1 MQNSLPK
8 KAQSYLKE
16 HLREKRW
23 KQVVTV
29 LACVVVF
36 CTTYALI
43 LPALT
48 MTGDTYCGKEA
59 HQHSDECYEK
69 VLVCGLEETEAAAVT
84 PAHTHTDD
92 CYTTQQVLSCGQGE
106 SAGHTHGDDCYDT
119 DGNLVCGQEE
129 SVGHTHTEACY
140 QEERILTCGQDE
152 VTAPKG
158 AESHVHEDSCYEKT
172 LICQKEEHEHSLI
185 CYSNPDADV
194 ESASVWSRSVSKA
207 SLTGNWA
214 DDLVAVAQ
222 TQLGYAES
230 TRNYMVTETGEMKGI
245 TRFGQWYGNPYG
257 DWDAMFV
264 SFCLNYAGIPQTAV
278 PYGYDCAEWTTSL
291 SYAGLYRS
299 AGNYSPIKGDIVFFD
314 YNADGAADHVG
325 LVAEVSEDGSGFKS
339 VEGNMADCVQQL
351 DHYTGE
357 SGIIGYAALPKN
369 PDYIPA
375 APDTPDGDLP
385 ADDLDTPVDDSG
397 MPADVLNED
406 DLNNELQTTGDGSD
420 VQTIAVGETKTIAV
434 DAGKTVKLRFVPD
447 YSH

>member
-69 VLVCGLEETEAAAVT
+69 VLVCGLEEAEAAAVT

-152 VTAPKG
+152 VTVPEG
-158 AESHVHEDSCYEKT
+158 HVHEDSCYEKT

-194 ESASVWSRSVSKA
+194 ESASVWSHSVSKA

-230 TRNYMVTETGEMKGI
+230 TKNYMVTETGEMKGI
-245 TRFGQWYGNPYG
+245 SRFGQWYGNPYG

-278 PYGYDCAEWTTSL
+278 PYGDDCAEWTTSL

-314 YNADGAADHVG
+314 
-325 LVAEVSEDGSGFKS
+325 
-339 VEGNMADCVQQL
+339 
-351 DHYTGE
+351 
-357 SGIIGYAALPKN
+357 
-369 PDYIPA
+369 
-375 APDTPDGDLP
+375 
-385 ADDLDTPVDDSG
+385 
-397 MPADVLNED
+397 
-406 DLNNELQTTGDGSD
+406 
-420 VQTIAVGETKTIAV
+420 
-434 DAGKTVKLRFVPD
+434 
-447 YSH
+447 